1 MFGRQFRINNINIVL
16 YFLLNNSA
24 INKIKKIITIGENC
38 IVQLMK
44 HNSVLFCSHPIDPK
58 NIKKLKDDNDLLLK
72 SLISYIEYKLSCQF
86 KKIVNNRIIIDK
98 ENFIKLS
105 GFFTKDVI
113 TNAPITAKKL

>member
-1 MFGRQFRINNINIVL
+1 MFGTQFIINKINIVL
-16 YFLLNNSA
+16 YLLLNNST

-38 IVQLMK
+38 ILQLTK

-58 NIKKLKDDNDLLLK
+58 NIKKLKDENDLLLK

-86 KKIVNNRIIIDK
+86 KKIVNKRIIIDN

-105 GFFTKDVI
+105 GFFTKTV
-113 TNAPITAKKL
+113 TTSAPMTAKKL